1 MKKILLTLLLFFFC
15 LLFRAGEPINDL
27 NTAKEKAQ
35 KEHKLILLKFSGS
48 DWCSPCV
55 KFKKT
60 FIDNDDFKS
69 FSDAN
74 LIVFNADFPRQKKN
88 TLSKEQI
95 IENENL
101 AEKYNPNGIFPLIIL
116 FNENGEIIQKWEKL
130 PSESVSEFIE
140 KLK

>member
-1 MKKILLTLLLFFFC
+1 MKRLLIVSFLSFSLLSFSQKTQTLQSSLSLAKQEHKKVLFF
-15 LLFRAGEPINDL
+15 
-27 NTAKEKAQ
+27 
-35 KEHKLILLKFSGS
+35 FSGS

-101 AEKYNPNGIFPLIIL
+101 AEKYNPNGIFPLIII

>member
-1 MKKILLTLLLFFFC
+1 MKRLLIVSFLSFSIFSFSQKTLTLQSSLNQAKQEHKKVLFF
-15 LLFRAGEPINDL
+15 
-27 NTAKEKAQ
+27 
-35 KEHKLILLKFSGS
+35 FSGS

-55 KFKKT
+55 KFKRT
-60 FIDNDDFKS
+60 FIDNEDFKS

-74 LIVFNADFPRQKKN
+74 LIIFNADFPRQKKN

-95 IENENL
+95 AENEKL
-101 AEKYNPNGIFPLIIL
+101 AEKYNPNGIFPMIIL
-116 FNENGEIIQKWEKL
+116 FNENGEISQKWEKL

>member
-1 MKKILLTLLLFFFC
+1 MKRLLIVSFLSFTILSFSQKAQTLQSSLSLAKQEHKKVLFF
-15 LLFRAGEPINDL
+15 
-27 NTAKEKAQ
+27 
-35 KEHKLILLKFSGS
+35 FSGS

>member
-1 MKKILLTLLLFFFC
+1 MKRLLIVSFLSFSLLSFSQKTLTLQSSLSLAKQEHKKVLFF
-15 LLFRAGEPINDL
+15 
-27 NTAKEKAQ
+27 
-35 KEHKLILLKFSGS
+35 FSGS

-101 AEKYNPNGIFPLIIL
+101 AEKYNPNGIFPLIII

>member
-1 MKKILLTLLLFFFC
+1 MKRLLIVSFLSLTILSFSQKAQTLQSSLSLAKQEHKKVLFF
-15 LLFRAGEPINDL
+15 
-27 NTAKEKAQ
+27 
-35 KEHKLILLKFSGS
+35 FSGS

>member
-1 MKKILLTLLLFFFC
+1 MKRLLIVSFLSFSLLSFSQKTLTLQNSLNQAKQEHKKVLFF
-15 LLFRAGEPINDL
+15 
-27 NTAKEKAQ
+27 
-35 KEHKLILLKFSGS
+35 FSGS

>member
-1 MKKILLTLLLFFFC
+1 MKRLLIVSFLNFCLLSFSQNTQTLQSSLSQAKQEHKKLLFF
-15 LLFRAGEPINDL
+15 
-27 NTAKEKAQ
+27 
-35 KEHKLILLKFSGS
+35 FSGS

-88 TLSKEQI
+88 ALSKEQI
-95 IENENL
+95 AENEKL
-101 AEKYNPNGIFPLIIL
+101 AEKYNPNGIFPMIIL

-130 PSESVSEFIE
+130 PSETVSVFVEQ
-140 KLK
+140 LK

>member
-1 MKKILLTLLLFFFC
+1 MKRLLIVSFLNFCLLSFSQNTQTLQSSLSQAKQEHKKLLFF
-15 LLFRAGEPINDL
+15 
-27 NTAKEKAQ
+27 
-35 KEHKLILLKFSGS
+35 FSGS

-88 TLSKEQI
+88 ALSKEQI
-95 IENENL
+95 AENEKL
-101 AEKYNPNGIFPLIIL
+101 AEKYNPNGIFPMIIL
-116 FNENGEIIQKWEKL
+116 FNENGKIIQKWEKL
-130 PSESVSEFIE
+130 PSETVSVFVEQ
-140 KLK
+140 LK